1 MRTLCRYCVKKPVTV
16 LMAVL
21 IIVVFGI
28 FSLTRMSLALFP
40 NLNLPYAVVVTTY
53 VGANPEQVEKE
64 VSIPIEQQLVTLT
77 NYHSLQSTSNE
88 HYSMIMIEFEDGT
101 NMDNAFLEMRESLD
115 AISFAKGVDKPKIMR
130 ITADMMPIVT
140 VSIAKEYGEGVSDDE
155 ALIKTTQWVK
165 SELEDEL
172 VKIDGVAQIS
182 YTGTADVVLDMNID
196 SNKLKT
202 KTNNTLTNDAILK
215 IIEDTNKADGLIGV
229 TVDSDGI
236 KMLYIGNPTKT
247 IEELSNMPIY
257 FDEINDTLVRISD
270 VLASPITFKNNNS
283 QSYNKMNGKSGI
295 TVSFQQD
302 SSAEL
307 TEVVKNIKAKFKE
320 IQKENPDVQIIYVL
334 DQGEYVE
341 TSIGTVIDNL
351 VQGALLA
358 VIILLIF
365 LLSIKPT
372 LIVAISIPTSIIAT
386 FAAMYFAGIN
396 LNIVSMGGLA
406 LGIGMLVD
414 NSVVVIENIFRMI
427 KEGKSKKEAAIHGAA
442 EVAGAITASTL
453 TTLAVFIPIMFLKGL
468 AGSIFKEMALTVCFS
483 LGCSLIIALTVVPS
497 AAAKFLT
504 DKEDTVKETPLKK
517 LDEKINGNKKV
528 GYTVTG
534 LVIALIAVA
543 ATILCK
549 FAIKLSLFY
558 SILIGLVIA
567 SFMIVALISSRG
579 KIENKEGKITKAY
592 EKTIRWSIKH
602 KSIVLIGSIVLLL
615 VSAMLSL
622 TRGFA
627 LIPAT
632 DEGSISGSITV
643 DSDMP
648 SSYVY
653 TLADDCTK
661 AIMEANED
669 IDIIQT
675 RVGSTSLMST
685 ILGQSGSGS
694 TINFTIA
701 LKDDRKE
708 STKENR
714 KQVENVV
721 KNFISDEY
729 DMDLITD
736 IDFKAASSMGSM
748 LGTSGTMI
756 YVEGNNLY
764 ELEAVANDLVK
775 VIGNIEGVEKP
786 SNGVTQGNDT
796 VKITVNKDEAMKL
809 GLYSI
814 DYSNS
819 VNLLYK
825 GLGYDINTAGQDVL
839 KVNVDGVMYELASTS
854 TESIDNFKMPKELF
868 LSSIAVFENN
878 LYTLL
883 DNYSGTVYMMNPKLA
898 PFFIYG
904 EEFGGAIKE
913 ISKKPAET
921 EQILALLVQK
931 LVEKGQTVE
940 AASAM
945 VQGVMDV
952 MQGADK
958 LVIINPNL
966 VFDGTSLKEE
976 NRATYTLATGETW
989 VDSDIKAYILDPVH
1003 NSTTIEYQTGF
1014 TTISRNGKN
1023 RYLLVTGQ
1031 LKDGYNATKVGSKV
1045 TSEVDKYLKSDD
1057 FKPYLN
1063 TVKVYEQGENEQ
1075 IMDVVKQL
1083 AVCGIVAILL
1093 VYMIMCIQFQSLKYP
1108 LIIMGTIPLAF
1119 TGGFLLLFICGM
1131 ELSMVALI
1139 GLVVLVGVV
1148 VNNGIVIVDYMNQL
1162 VEQGTPI
1169 KEAAVI
1175 AGKTRLRPI
1184 FMTAL
1189 TTIFALLTMA
1199 LGIGESAEIMQPLA
1213 IASIGGLTYATL
1225 LTLLVVP
1232 SLYIMMSRKK
1242 IKKEEANNNSNLED
1256 SKDGEIT
1263 VNEE

>member
-1 MRTLCRYCVKKPVTV
+1 MRTLCKYCVKKPVTV

-21 IIVVFGI
+21 IVVVFGI

-64 VSIPIEQQLVTLT
+64 VTIPIEQQLVTLT
-77 NYHSLQSTSNE
+77 NYHSLESTSNE
-88 HYSMIMIEFEDGT
+88 HYSMIMIEFEDNT

-115 AISFAKGVDKPKIMR
+115 AITFAKGVDKPKIMR
-130 ITADMMPIVT
+130 ITADMMPIVS
-140 VSIAKEYGEGVSDDE
+140 VSVAKTYGEGVTDEE

-165 SELEDEL
+165 NELESEL

-182 YTGTADVVLDMNID
+182 YTGTADVVLNLNID
-196 SNKLKT
+196 DAKLAEKAPGLT
-202 KTNNTLTNDAILK
+202 KDTILK
-215 IIEDTNKADGLIGV
+215 IIEDTNEADGLIGV

-247 IEELSNMPIY
+247 IEELSKLPIY
-257 FDEINDTLVRISD
+257 YNGSDLVRISD
-270 VLASPITFKNNNS
+270 VLASPITFKNNDTT
-283 QSYNKMNGKSGI
+283 SYNKMNGKAGI
-295 TVSFQQD
+295 TISFQQD

-307 TEVVKNIKAKFKE
+307 TSVVKNIKNKFKE
-320 IQKENPDVQIIYVL
+320 LTKEDETLQVIYIL

-351 VQGALLA
+351 IQGALLA
-358 VIILLIF
+358 IIILLIF
-365 LLSIKPT
+365 LVSIKPT
-372 LIVAISIPTSIIAT
+372 LIVAVSIPTSIIAT

-427 KEGKSKKEAAIHGAA
+427 KNGKSKKEAAILGAA

-497 AAAKFLT
+497 AAAKFLR
-504 DKEDTVKETPLKK
+504 DKDDEVKETKLQKLDAKINSNKK
-517 LDEKINGNKKV
+517 L

-534 LVIALIAVA
+534 IVIALVAVSA
-543 ATILCK
+543 ALISIL
-549 FAIKLSLFY
+549 AIKLSVFY
-558 SILIGLVIA
+558 GILIGLVIA
-567 SFMIVALISSRG
+567 SFMVVALISSRG
-579 KIENKEGKITKAY
+579 KMENKEGKITKVY
-592 EKTIRWSIKH
+592 EKTIRWSINH
-602 KSIVLIGSIVLLL
+602 KTIVLLSSVAL
-615 VSAMLSL
+615 LIVSVFLAL
-622 TRGFA
+622 TKGFA

-632 DEGSISGSITV
+632 DEGSISGSVVIV
-643 DSDMP
+643 SDMP

-653 TLADDCTK
+653 SVADDCTQ
-661 AIMEANED
+661 AILDSSDDVE
-669 IDIIQT
+669 IIQT

-685 ILGQSGSGS
+685 ILGQSGSGT

-701 LKDDRKE
+701 LKDDRSQ
-708 STKENR
+708 STKANR
-714 KQVENVV
+714 KIVEKAIRETV
-721 KNFISDEY
+721 
-729 DMDLITD
+729 DMDYVEENGIQ
-736 IDFKAASSMGSM
+736 FSEASSMGSM

-764 ELEAVANDLVK
+764 ELEAVANDLVNVLK
-775 VIGNIEGVEKP
+775 DVEGVEKP
-786 SNGVTQGNDT
+786 NNGVTQGNDT
-796 VKITVNKDEAMKL
+796 VKITVNRDEAIKL
-809 GLYSI
+809 GLFSM
-814 DYSNS
+814 DYSNA

-839 KVNVDGVMYELASTS
+839 KVNVDGVLYELASTS
-854 TESIDNFKMPKELF
+854 TQSIENFKMPKELF
-868 LSSIAVFENN
+868 LGSIAVFNN
-878 LYTLL
+878 DLYQKL
-883 DNYSGTVYMMNPKLA
+883 DEYTGTVYMMNPKLA
-898 PFFIYG
+898 
-904 EEFGGAIKE
+904 A
-913 ISKKPAET
+913 
-921 EQILALLVQK
+921 ILAPEEYVQALVAM
-931 LVEKGQTVE
+931 GMTVE
-940 AASAM
+940 DAQAMTQATAAAIMS
-945 VQGVMDV
+945 
-952 MQGADK
+952 GAEK

-966 VFDGTSLKEE
+966 IYDGAKLFEE
-976 NRATYTLATGETW
+976 NRATYTLNAGESW
-989 VDSDIKAYILDPVH
+989 VDTEIKAYILDTVT
-1003 NSTTIEYQTGF
+1003 NTTTIEYQTGF

-1045 TSEVDKYLKSDD
+1045 TSAVDKYLKSDA
-1057 FKPYLN
+1057 FKPYEN

-1075 IMDVVKQL
+1075 IMDVVRQL
-1083 AVCGIVAILL
+1083 VVCGIVAILL

-1119 TGGFLLLFICGM
+1119 TGGFLLLFICQM

-1162 VEQGTPI
+1162 VEEGMPI
-1169 KEAAVI
+1169 KEAAVQ

-1199 LGIGESAEIMQPLA
+1199 LGIGESSEIMQPLA
-1213 IASIGGLTYATL
+1213 VAAIGGLTYATV

-1232 SLYIMMSRKK
+1232 SLYVMFSRKK
-1242 IKKEEANNNSNLED
+1242 IKKEEANNTNSIESEEN
-1256 SKDGEIT
+1256 GEIAS
-1263 VNEE
+1263 NQE